1 MLCAQKP
8 LLSHFGAGRVASDV
22 SAGDLKTYRDARLAD
37 KVQPAT
43 VNRELSCLRRGYNL
57 ARRDGTLE
65 KVPVFPMLEEDNV
78 RTGFFEEHER
88 LAVLQALPSDL
99 SALAFCH

>member
-1 MLCAQKP
+1 
-8 LLSHFGAGRVASDV
+8 
-22 SAGDLKTYRDARLAD
+22 
-37 KVQPAT
+37 
-43 VNRELSCLRRGYNL
+43 
-57 ARRDGTLE
+57 
-65 KVPVFPMLEEDNV
+65 MLEEDNV